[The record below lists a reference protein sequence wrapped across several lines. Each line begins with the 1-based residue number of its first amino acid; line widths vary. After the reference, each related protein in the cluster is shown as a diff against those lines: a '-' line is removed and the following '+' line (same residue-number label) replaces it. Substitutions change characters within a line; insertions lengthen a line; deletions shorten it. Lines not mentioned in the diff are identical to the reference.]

1 MRLYMQFHCQFTAF
15 MPPIKEKINW
25 NRSITNNPTQNQ
37 KEREKRIPIYP
48 NKPKLKEIAIERGKD
63 GRY

>member
-25 NRSITNNPTQNQ
+25 NRSITNNPTRNPER
-37 KEREKRIPIYP
+37 EREKDTNP
-48 NKPKLKEIAIERGKD
+48 NKSKLKEIAIEKGKD